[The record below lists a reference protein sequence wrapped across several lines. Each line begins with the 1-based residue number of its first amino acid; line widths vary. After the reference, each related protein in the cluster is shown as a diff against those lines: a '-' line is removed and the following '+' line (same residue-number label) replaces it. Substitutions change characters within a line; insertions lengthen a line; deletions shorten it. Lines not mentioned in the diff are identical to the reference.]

1 MISRGWV
8 GLIGWWCHSLR
19 LTRLKQD
26 QVWIEQLWIFFFSL
40 FCFSEHSTHNYL
52 TFMSYNSTIQPT
64 HRFVSLIYF
73 FHFGLFPGIPTIIL
87 LSLVIIFGKHLGAL
101 VNVLNFRE
109 DFLFH
114 LKGY

>member
-1 MISRGWV
+1 MTSRGV

-19 LTRLKQD
+19 LPRLKQD
-26 QVWIEQLWIFFFSL
+26 QVRIEQHWIFFFFSL

-64 HRFVSLIYF
+64 HRFVSIIYF

-87 LSLVIIFGKHLGAL
+87 LSLVIIFGKILEAL
-101 VNVLNFRE
+101 VNVFI
-109 DFLFH
+109 F
-114 LKGY
+114 